1 MTPNTEAKPTPA
13 FLISFAAGIFS
24 LLTAFLTTQL
34 AALEIPFF
42 NNTATALTL
51 AAVAGALT
59 VIGSILLYDNTNAS
73 TRKFGSL
80 LVVGFSIVS
89 MNFIGLI
96 LGLIGGFLGLT
107 STSSS
112 ES

>member
-13 FLISFAAGIFS
+13 FLISLAAGIFT
-24 LLTAFLTTQL
+24 LLGAFLTTQL
-34 AALEIPFF
+34 AALQIPFF
-42 NNTATALTL
+42 NTSTALAL
-51 AAVAGALT
+51 GAVAGALT
-59 VIGSILLYDNTNAS
+59 VIGSILLYDNAK

-80 LVVGFSIVS
+80 LVIGFSIVS
-89 MNFIGLI
+89 MNFLGLI

-107 STSSS
+107 SNS

>member
-13 FLISFAAGIFS
+13 FLISFAAGICS

-34 AALEIPFF
+34 APLQIGFF
-42 NNTATALTL
+42 SVSTSLTL

-59 VIGSILLYDNTNAS
+59 VIGSILLYENTN

-80 LVVGFSIVS
+80 LVVGFSIIS
-89 MNFIGLI
+89 MNFLGLI
-96 LGLIGGFLGLT
+96 LGLIGGFLGLAQ
-107 STSSS
+107 SS
-112 ES
+112 ETQA

>member
-13 FLISFAAGIFS
+13 FLISFAAGICS

-34 AALEIPFF
+34 ASLQISFF
-42 NNTATALTL
+42 SSVSTSLTL

-59 VIGSILLYDNTNAS
+59 VIGSILMYEQAN

-80 LVVGFSIVS
+80 LVVGFSIIS
-89 MNFIGLI
+89 MNFLGLI
-96 LGLIGGFLGLT
+96 LGLIGGFLGLAQN
-107 STSSS
+107 S
-112 ES
+112 EKQA

>member
-13 FLISFAAGIFS
+13 FLISFAAGIFT
-24 LLTAFLTTQL
+24 LLGVFLTTQL
-34 AALEIPFF
+34 ASLQIPFL
-42 NNTATALTL
+42 NPSTALTL
-51 AAVAGALT
+51 GAVAGALT
-59 VIGSILLYDNTNAS
+59 VIGSVLLYENAS

-89 MNFIGLI
+89 FNFLGLI

-107 STSSS
+107 SSS
-112 ES
+112 ESQA